1 MTSRNGEWNIAVWK
15 KQSSFEEADKACKHA
30 CGLGLEK
37 AWEDTSG
44 CNVRVGFGGHHWM
57 SPESVAERRI
67 AAWNKRKA
75 LTFNQAI
82 DKGLFNVECCTDC
95 GAERT
100 RLYIQLEGMYA
111 GNRYCRA
118 CAIETLKSEHF

>member
-1 MTSRNGEWNIAVWK
+1 MTDENI
-15 KQSSFEEADKACKHA
+15 F
-30 CGLGLEK
+30 EK
-37 AWEDTSG
+37 AARLSKERKATA
-44 CNVRVGFGGHHWM
+44 
-57 SPESVAERRI
+57 EERRI

-82 DKGLFNVECCTDC
+82 DKGLFNVECCADC
-95 GAERT
+95 GKERT
-100 RLYIQLEGMYA
+100 RLYIQLEGTYA

>member
-1 MTSRNGEWNIAVWK
+1 MNMTEETFRQKIARESK
-15 KQSSFEEADKACKHA
+15 ERKA
-30 CGLGLEK
+30 K
-37 AWEDTSG
+37 AE
-44 CNVRVGFGGHHWM
+44 
-57 SPESVAERRI
+57 ERRI

-82 DKGLFNVECCTDC
+82 DNGLFNVECCADC
-95 GAERT
+95 GKEAT
-100 RLYIQLEGMYA
+100 RLYIQLEGTYA